1 MEINIHDIVKL
12 KDDPTTWYVD
22 HIRGENISETSFR
35 EYVLHDMQ
43 DRTRIAIVREELIE
57 SVL

>member
-35 EYVLHDMQ
+35 EYVLHDMPDA
-43 DRTRIAIVREELIE
+43 DRHCA
-57 SVL
+57 